1 MRYMSIW
8 KSVER
13 NTPPTKQEMA
23 AMGALIEDTMKSGHL
38 IETGGLLP
46 SATGFRAR
54 RSNGKIVV
62 TDGPFTESKEVVG
75 GYAILAASSKQEAVD
90 LTRRFLEASGD
101 GECEVRPMHEMGDFA

>member
-13 NTPPTKQEMA
+13 NTPPTQQEMA

-46 SATGFRAR
+46 SAKGFRMR

-75 GYAILAASSKQEAVD
+75 GYAILAASSKEEAVD

-101 GECEVRPMHEMGDFA
+101 GECEVRPLHEMGDFA